1 MVTSLLAINWTGRP
15 YSDHIVLS
23 LLHIQLSLTLCKNGW
38 KIYHSVKFTLPYQP
52 VKTKT
57 LGRADLWDD
66 KLPVAFAF
74 LRRFRTNSMAAF
86 SRSVCSRCFLSLSVS
101 GLHCNFG
108 ILSLPLYSCLYK
120 SIVAVAS
127 PLCLVDGPAPAF
139 GSIEKYVSHRRIGG
153 HCNYYKWPARE
164 LTRSILSKIW
174 SKWQ

>member
-1 MVTSLLAINWTGRP
+1 MTILFYLCFIFNCLWPYVKMNEKFITAWNLHCLINLLRQKHWEEQISGTINFQSPLR
-15 YSDHIVLS
+15 
-23 LLHIQLSLTLCKNGW
+23 
-38 KIYHSVKFTLPYQP
+38 FF
-52 VKTKT
+52 
-57 LGRADLWDD
+57 
-66 KLPVAFAF
+66 VAFV
-74 LRRFRTNSMAAF
+74 TNSMAAF

-153 HCNYYKWPARE
+153 HCNYYRWPARE
-164 LTRSILSKIW
+164 LTRSILSKMW